1 MAKRVTKIPATINRF
16 TLTPVYEKVKR
27 KVAGYARVSTAHEEQ
42 QTSYEAQMNYYK
54 SYITSHDD
62 WEFVGMYSDEGIT
75 ATNTKRREGFNRMIE
90 DALAGKINLIVT
102 KSISR
107 FARNTVDSLTAVR
120 KLKDKGV
127 EVYFEKENIWTL
139 DSKGELLITI
149 MSSLAQEES
158 RSISENTSWG
168 IRKAFADGKVILQH
182 DRFLGYDKDFAINKE
197 EANTV
202 RLIYKLFLSGL
213 SCYAIKQELERRGCV
228 TALGGKRWY
237 ASTIIS
243 ILKNVKYKG
252 DALLQKE
259 YTVDFLQKKRKKNEG
274 ELPQYYIEGH
284 HEPIIQPETFALVQA
299 EFAKREGFSRRYSGV
314 SIFSSKIKCGEC
326 GSWYGCKVW
335 HSNDKYRKRV
345 YRCNHKY
352 KWDVRCSTPA
362 VTEEEVKKWFI
373 KALSSMLAEKEEVLY
388 NLELL
393 RRKAGISKLVDEQEC
408 VTQELTTTEKELRD
422 LISQNAQVARNQ
434 DDYDREY
441 SKLYG
446 EYERMLSR
454 MEEIGEEIKA
464 KEALELRIEG
474 FIAEFKKLGADEIEF
489 DANLWSGIVEY
500 LTVYTKDKVVMTFV
514 GGMEVTVREYILG

>member
-1 MAKRVTKIPATINRF
+1 MAARVTKIPATLNRF
-16 TLTPVYEKVKR
+16 TRTPVHGRVKR
-27 KVAGYARVSTAHEEQ
+27 KVAGYARVSTAHEDQ
-42 QTSYEAQMNYYK
+42 QTSYEAQMDYYK
-54 SYITSHDD
+54 SYISSHDD

-75 ATNTKRREGFNRMIE
+75 ATNTKRRDGFNRMID

-120 KLKDKGV
+120 KLKDKGI

-182 DRFLGYDKDFAINKE
+182 DRFLGYDKDFAINRE

-213 SCYAIKQELERRGCV
+213 SCYAIKQELERRGCL

-259 YTVDFLQKKRKKNEG
+259 YTIDFLQKKRKKNEG

-284 HEPIIQPETFALVQA
+284 HEPIIPPKTFALVQA
-299 EFAKREGFSRRYSGV
+299 EITRREKFSRRYSGV

-326 GSWYGCKVW
+326 GSWYGAKVW

-352 KWDVRCSTPA
+352 RYDKCCLTPA
-362 VTEEEVKKWFI
+362 VTEEEIKKWFI
-373 KALSSMLAEKEEVLY
+373 KALDSMLIEKDEVICNLNMLKCKTDLADLMAEQERVRDEIVRLDEELRQMIANNASVVQSQDEYDRKYAALY
-388 NLELL
+388 GKYEQ
-393 RRKAGISKLVDEQEC
+393 KLV
-408 VTQELTTTEKELRD
+408 R
-422 LISQNAQVARNQ
+422 
-434 DDYDREY
+434 
-441 SKLYG
+441 
-446 EYERMLSR
+446 
-454 MEEIGEEIKA
+454 
-464 KEALELRIEG
+464 
-474 FIAEFKKLGADEIEF
+474 ADEIVNQIKEQDALGLKIDGFIDEFSKLETGNSEF
-489 DANLWSGIVEY
+489 DENLWAGIVDY
-500 LTVYTKDKVVMTFV
+500 LTVYTKGKVVITFV
-514 GGMEVTVREYILG
+514 GGIEIEVES